1 MELRNNMNFV
11 YENDV
16 TKYHRELKGFK
27 GIEIFKIQKY
37 LLNNCKIFFSSF
49 HFLER
54 KEEKNIPDIEV
65 KELLKHGS
73 CFEYKLVEGNK
84 LYRFALRF
92 SGNKDKDYVFVLE
105 PFVKTNGETQVKF
118 ITCYANYKNDVHRSL
133 RTSNYAK

>member
-16 TKYHRELKGFK
+16 TKFHREIKGFK

-73 CFEYKLVEGNK
+73 CFEYKMVGDK

-118 ITCYANYKNDVHRSL
+118 VTCYANYKNDVHRSL
-133 RTSNYAK
+133 RTFNYAK